1 MSLRQPDEYHQISQT
16 SNNLETLSNTLSIL
30 KENPIHDE
38 EIAVKKLLEKHIPD
52 YKEKY
57 PYLQLGEFS
66 DIFIN

>member
-16 SNNLETLSNTLSIL
+16 SNNLETLSIL